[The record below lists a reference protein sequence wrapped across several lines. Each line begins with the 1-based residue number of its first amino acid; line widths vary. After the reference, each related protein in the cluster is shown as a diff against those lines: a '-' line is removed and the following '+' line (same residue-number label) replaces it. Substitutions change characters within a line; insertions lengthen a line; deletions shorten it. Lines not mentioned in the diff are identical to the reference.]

1 MVPWPLVI
9 FITAYAVFATTM
21 AGEAWRVWQ
30 GRSLQPLLA
39 LPLAWCAVMSA
50 LALGFSFLR
59 PWARRL
65 AVGVSIFLL
74 VGALSASVLAVLR
87 TPPSPPAA
95 FWGTIWA
102 GVQLLVIRY
111 LTRPHV
117 KRWFSNRRGA

>member
-1 MVPWPLVI
+1 MVPWPIVVLIVG
-9 FITAYAVFATTM
+9 YAILATVM
-21 AGEAWRVWQ
+21 AADVWRVIQ
-30 GRSLQPLLA
+30 GHSAQLPA
-39 LPLAWCAVMSA
+39 LPLAWCAVMAA
-50 LALGFSFLR
+50 LALGFSFLQ

-87 TPPSPPAA
+87 TPPSPKAA